1 MKTKLP
7 AFAVLAALLAAVQG
21 LAAPLTSTTA
31 VHTKPD
37 AASPAFSYLKA
48 GTEPTPAAAEM
59 ANTPA
64 GWMAV
69 EMPGP
74 FTGWVQNRDLTKG
87 LDPKP
92 GTPIRLSPDAKAGV
106 LAIAEAGDK
115 TTITGLQGRWTQLTL
130 DRPMVGYI
138 QVGSAPGYLPPV
150 ATTPATN
157 NPATTSFPLATPE
170 SSVPV
175 MTPAAPTTMA
185 GQPAPPSSAVDSAN
199 LPRQLTGR
207 FVSTR
212 HPLRPRRPYEWALE
226 DNNGRRFA
234 YVDTSKLLLTEQI
247 DKYVGHFV
255 VVFGAAK
262 PTPDGKEIVIQTD
275 SLQLLLR

>member
-7 AFAVLAALLAAVQG
+7 VLAALLCAAQ
-21 LAAPLTSTTA
+21 LFAAPLTSTTA

-37 AASPAFSYLKA
+37 ASSPAFTYLKA
-48 GTEPTPAAAEM
+48 GTEPTPAAAELGT
-59 ANTPA
+59 TPA

-74 FTGWVQNRDLTKG
+74 FQGWIQNRDLTKG

-92 GTPIRLSPDAKAGV
+92 GTPIRLSPEANAGV
-106 LAIAEAGDK
+106 LAIAERGEK
-115 TTITGLQGRWTQLTL
+115 TTITGLQGRWTQVSL
-130 DRPMVGYI
+130 DRPIVGYI
-138 QVGSAPGYLPPV
+138 HVGSTPGYLPPV
-150 ATTPATN
+150 ATTPASSSTV
-157 NPATTSFPLATPE
+157 ATTSFPLATPE
-170 SSVPV
+170 PSAPA
-175 MTPAAPTTMA
+175 MTAPASPNTMA
-185 GQPAPPSSAVDSAN
+185 GQPAPAASAADTAS

-262 PTPDGKEIVIQTD
+262 PTPDGKDIVIQTD